1 MLWAKSAVKFGQDGY
16 WTFLFQKIYL
26 KVFLCQYYCHIYCML
41 ILMKSEKKKLYL
53 ASCISP
59 NKQWS
64 QYLVHVCKIRLSRE
78 SFLFFENLVF
88 SNCCGRGDFKG
99 QKMTKMIKH
108 VYICSHKHPTTYP
121 MIICVTHFVEW
132 GFKFIFE
139 KCVSLLARRL
149 GEKARKW

>member
-1 MLWAKSAVKFGQDGY
+1 MGQKCCEI
-16 WTFLFQKIYL
+16 WTRWVLNISVSENLLESFFMPILLPYL
-26 KVFLCQYYCHIYCML
+26 LYADTNEKW
-41 ILMKSEKKKLYL
+41 KKKLYL